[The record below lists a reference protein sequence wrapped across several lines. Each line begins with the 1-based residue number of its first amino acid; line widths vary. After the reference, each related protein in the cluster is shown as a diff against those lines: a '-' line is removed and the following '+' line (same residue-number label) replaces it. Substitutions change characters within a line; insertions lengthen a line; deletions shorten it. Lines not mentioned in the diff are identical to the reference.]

1 MPTWEL
7 DRFRDT
13 TFIFIQ
19 YDVPYESRITF
30 FQHPEYLHSLCISE
44 SSRDSRVTKNK
55 SRGQGRNVRARTRSP
70 FFDRKIEDSF
80 HKRYCTTKKKEKEEK
95 RYSETENFRVCCCGA
110 RKIRNIRCISGS
122 ETAGVSILIT
132 SKRAPASGCVW
143 RASRSDAR
151 RRFAWNW
158 KPLGGAPR
166 SPLVTME
173 IADWNFQRPTASPR
187 AWISRDRLIHSPPE
201 SMGREPFFFR
211 SATHR
216 RRNIGDSANP
226 PRFQSLS
233 SLRVIPDFSLFSI
246 FVSSPCI
253 QIFIYIPMIL
263 FIFKQITNSF
273 SLVYFLH

>member
-1 MPTWEL
+1 MCVKRKKKEEHVESFYVEEPVTNQSRWCQHEN
-7 DRFRDT
+7 RFRDT

-166 SPLVTME
+166 SALASRYNGNRGLKFSATDRVSSCVNKP
-173 IADWNFQRPTASPR
+173 RPAYTF
-187 AWISRDRLIHSPPE
+187 SPPNRWVE
-201 SMGREPFFFR
+201 SHSS
-211 SATHR
+211 SARPPTVEEISAIRQIRH
-216 RRNIGDSANP
+216 DSNP
-226 PRFQSLS
+226 YPPS
-233 SLRVIPDFSLFSI
+233 V
-246 FVSSPCI
+246 
-253 QIFIYIPMIL
+253 
-263 FIFKQITNSF
+263 
-273 SLVYFLH
+273 

>member
-70 FFDRKIEDSF
+70 FFDRKIEDGF

-187 AWISRDRLIHSPPE
+187 AWISRDRLIHSPPPPNRWVE
-201 SMGREPFFFR
+201 SILLPLGHPPSKKYRRFGK
-211 SATHR
+211 SAT
-216 RRNIGDSANP
+216 IPILILP
-226 PRFQSLS
+226 PCNSGFLFV
-233 SLRVIPDFSLFSI
+233 LNFCFIPVYSN
-246 FVSSPCI
+246 
-253 QIFIYIPMIL
+253 IYIY
-263 FIFKQITNSF
+263 ITNDI
-273 SLVYFLH
+273 VYYLNK